1 MTAKDANDVHRE
13 LGVAGLREHGD
24 RLQDLEFKE
33 PSQKAKG
40 NGLDGLGMSAKE
52 FDPAP
57 FPPGFDGFTR
67 EKQDEFCAARAFA
80 RTEWE
85 NGGIPE
91 DSKPEIRKYEPPE
104 PGKDGIALRSTD
116 RRAHKEPAPKA
127 KNNGHNA
134 VAAAT
139 AGAQKPKFPLITWP
153 DIAFEAASEWLVD
166 DVFPRVGLACLYG
179 GPGAVKTF
187 ILLDLFLR
195 IARGGLWGGREVA
208 QAPVVYIAA
217 EGSGGIK
224 KRIAGLKHADQGLP
238 ADIPFFLITV
248 APNLGTGDGDLKEL
262 IANIETAGIR
272 PGAIAIDT
280 AAQSI
285 AGADENSKGMAQLV
299 TNGTALANY
308 FSCLVVFV
316 HHVPLADDERL
327 RGGTSLIGGLDVSIF
342 SHRAKG
348 AFVATLEVKKMK
360 DGDDEQA
367 FTVNLA
373 RIVLG
378 HTKKGREV
386 STLVVESVEPG
397 AAEGGQDKKLP
408 ESAADALAALREAL
422 DEIGQIPPANSYV
435 PSRTKCV
442 SSEQW
447 KNYMDSRST
456 LLNPDSKLK
465 AFVRGSARLKK
476 EKRHLAKAE
485 REDSCTSASV
495 GSAAPRSLLLT
506 KLATCRSSWAAA
518 ISSSNSLMRATK
530 KAR

>member
-1 MTAKDANDVHRE
+1 MSEFVPE
-13 LGVAGLREHGD
+13 PLPQGWEHWPQN
-24 RLQDLEFKE
+24 RQQALWV
-33 PSQKAKG
+33 
-40 NGLDGLGMSAKE
+40 
-52 FDPAP
+52 
-57 FPPGFDGFTR
+57 TR
-67 EKQDEFCAARAFA
+67 KAARAA
-80 RTEWE
+80 WE
-85 NGGIPE
+85 NGGIADCVPAPTVE
-91 DSKPEIRKYEPPE
+91 KYEPA
-104 PGKDGIALRSTD
+104 PGLVNPLNGGGDADLGGEAPKTPRKRKAKEGDGEKPALR
-116 RRAHKEPAPKA
+116 AP
-127 KNNGHNA
+127 
-134 VAAAT
+134 
-139 AGAQKPKFPLITWP
+139 PKFPLIAWP
-153 DIAFEAASEWLVD
+153 DITFEADQEWRVD

-262 IANIETAGIR
+262 IANIEAAGIR

-308 FSCLVVFV
+308 FSCLVALV

-342 SHRAKG
+342 SRRAKG
-348 AFVATLEVKKMK
+348 TFVATLEVKKMK

-397 AAEGGQDKKLP
+397 AAERGQDKKLP

-442 SSEQW
+442 SGEQW

-476 EKRHLAKAE
+476 EKL
-485 REDSCTSASV
+485 V
-495 GSAAPRSLLLT
+495 GVFRAYVWET
-506 KLATCRSSWAAA
+506 KQAGQAGQGRTP
-518 ISSSNSLMRATK
+518 
-530 KAR
+530 